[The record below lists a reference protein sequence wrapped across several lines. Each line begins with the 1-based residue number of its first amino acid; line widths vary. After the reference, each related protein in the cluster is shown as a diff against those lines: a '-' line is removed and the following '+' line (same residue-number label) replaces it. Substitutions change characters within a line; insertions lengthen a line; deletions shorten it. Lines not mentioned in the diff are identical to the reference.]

1 MLWSTLIQIL
11 VLFDS
16 FALCDIHDHFLLLE
30 FSPSLLSVTL
40 YNLFSY
46 FSTTF
51 PFVLLPL
58 LFPKWWFPPKFS
70 VCTIMYYFFP
80 LPVTSHRL
88 IVLNITSQWMPP
100 RYPFLGFS
108 VCCIFSHL
116 YFQVQLSPNV
126 LHGWSQTHCLLC
138 ETTSSFIHVSA
149 NGIDDLLVSHI
160 WNLGTSFASNFSFA
174 LNT

>member
-1 MLWSTLIQIL
+1 MLWSILIQIL

-30 FSPSLLSVTL
+30 CSPSLLSVTL
-40 YNLFSY
+40 YNLSSY

-51 PFVLLPL
+51 SFVLLPL

-108 VCCIFSHL
+108 ICCIFSHCTSKSNCHPMFFMVVAKFTVFYVKPL
-116 YFQVQLSPNV
+116 PLS
-126 LHGWSQTHCLLC
+126 SMFLLMALMISWFLTF
-138 ETTSSFIHVSA
+138 ET
-149 NGIDDLLVSHI
+149 
-160 WNLGTSFASNFSFA
+160 
-174 LNT
+174 